1 MREETENMSSLIMA
15 EKNYRGTSYP
25 KDKTIHELFLEQVH
39 EHPNRNAL
47 IYRGEPMTYGELNE
61 KAEEIAARLLACGLK
76 QEDIVG
82 VFLEPSF
89 DLMIAILG
97 ILKAGG
103 AYMVIDTAY
112 PEARIQYML
121 ANCRV
126 NCLIMQQAS
135 RDIIQF
141 DKTTILI
148 DKGFDEE
155 KHRMGGQPFPSTTA
169 GSLAYVL
176 FTSGTTG
183 NPKALM
189 EEHRNVVNVV
199 YCLHSI
205 LGAEA
210 VKDVLQFFSPS
221 FTVSYQEMFTTLLF
235 GGTYHI
241 VEPVIRNNIGKLF
254 DYIEQQKI
262 TTVFFPTSFLKVVAK
277 EERYYKKLTS
287 SLKHILAAGE
297 KLIITRE
304 FLRHLE
310 EKNIVLYNNYGI
322 SEVNMAT
329 IYPVPYTQNG
339 MDNLPIGKPNFN
351 TYVYILD
358 KNKRPLP
365 VDTWGELYISGDSVC
380 RGYYNN
386 PAMTAERFMEDLFHK
401 GRMYKSGDIG
411 KWNEEGQLVLQG
423 RSDLQANIK
432 GYRVE
437 TGEVEYHLME
447 NPLIMESAVVARHTE
462 DSDVLWAYIVTRQD
476 ISDEELRRHLS
487 DRLPA
492 YMIPAHIV
500 RLKELPKLPAGKVD
514 RVRLINSDWE
524 DMNGTGE
531 AVSSDNDMLKKLN
544 SIVSEVLKGGLN
556 KPLEAASRLQDIG
569 IDSLNFLRLVVSV
582 EDTFG
587 IEFDDDN
594 LDLSRFETVSSLMSY
609 IEGRRRSFD

>member
-1 MREETENMSSLIMA
+1 
-15 EKNYRGTSYP
+15 
-25 KDKTIHELFLEQVH
+25 
-39 EHPNRNAL
+39 
-47 IYRGEPMTYGELNE
+47 
-61 KAEEIAARLLACGLK
+61 
-76 QEDIVG
+76 
-82 VFLEPSF
+82 
-89 DLMIAILG
+89 
-97 ILKAGG
+97 
-103 AYMVIDTAY
+103 
-112 PEARIQYML
+112 
-121 ANCRV
+121 
-126 NCLIMQQAS
+126 
-135 RDIIQF
+135 
-141 DKTTILI
+141 
-148 DKGFDEE
+148 
-155 KHRMGGQPFPSTTA
+155 
-169 GSLAYVL
+169 
-176 FTSGTTG
+176 
-183 NPKALM
+183 M
-189 EEHRNVVNVV
+189 EEHRNVGNVV

-210 VKDVLQFFSPS
+210 VKAVLQFFSPS

-423 RSDLQANIK
+423 R
-432 GYRVE
+432 
-437 TGEVEYHLME
+437 
-447 NPLIMESAVVARHTE
+447 
-462 DSDVLWAYIVTRQD
+462 AYF
-476 ISDEELRRHLS
+476 
-487 DRLPA
+487 
-492 YMIPAHIV
+492 
-500 RLKELPKLPAGKVD
+500 AGK
-514 RVRLINSDWE
+514 
-524 DMNGTGE
+524 
-531 AVSSDNDMLKKLN
+531 
-544 SIVSEVLKGGLN
+544 
-556 KPLEAASRLQDIG
+556 
-569 IDSLNFLRLVVSV
+569 F
-582 EDTFG
+582 
-587 IEFDDDN
+587 
-594 LDLSRFETVSSLMSY
+594 
-609 IEGRRRSFD
+609 